1 MLAYFL
7 NSFPSFEYFSFLLS
21 TGAAGAA
28 GAAVAIFLVFFCQ
41 ILFSS
46 LFLTNFIKLVST
58 DGCGL
63 VLGSRVFL
71 DLDSDL
77 EVPLTILDSFWTVL
91 SVMDSV
97 RDSLGDFTLD
107 LLSGSSFLDT
117 SSLKEPDFVTLFPPG
132 PPTWTEDDIFVSF
145 PR

>member
-7 NSFPSFEYFSFLLS
+7 NSFPSFEYFSFLVS

-28 GAAVAIFLVFFCQ
+28 GAIFLVFFCQ

-77 EVPLTILDSFWTVL
+77 EVPLTILDSF
-91 SVMDSV
+91 SGG
-97 RDSLGDFTLD
+97 DSLGDFTLD

-145 PR
+145 PH